1 MPDRSETV
9 RLLNRSARVRFYL
22 GQSSC
27 LGCRAELAADR
38 ICAVPRRT
46 GFSCTG
52 NAAYA
57 GVRLCE
63 LASPLLA
70 AYSPKRFIVLPNV
83 GLYAGRPATQDDTG
97 GL

>member
-38 ICAVPRRT
+38 IYAVPRTNWVQLHWKR
-46 GFSCTG
+46 GIRG
-52 NAAYA
+52 GPPLRIGIAAA
-57 GVRLCE
+57 RGVLTE
-63 LASPLLA
+63 AV
-70 AYSPKRFIVLPNV
+70 Y
-83 GLYAGRPATQDDTG
+83 RPAKRRALRRSAG
-97 GL
+97 HPG

>member
-27 LGCRAELAADR
+27 LGYRAELAADR
-38 ICAVPRRT
+38 ICAVPRTNWVQLHWKR
-46 GFSCTG
+46 GIR
-52 NAAYA
+52 
-57 GVRLCE
+57 GVHLCE

-70 AYSPKRFIVLPNV
+70 AYSAKRFIVLPNV
-83 GLYAGRPATQDDTG
+83 GLYAGRPAAQDDTG